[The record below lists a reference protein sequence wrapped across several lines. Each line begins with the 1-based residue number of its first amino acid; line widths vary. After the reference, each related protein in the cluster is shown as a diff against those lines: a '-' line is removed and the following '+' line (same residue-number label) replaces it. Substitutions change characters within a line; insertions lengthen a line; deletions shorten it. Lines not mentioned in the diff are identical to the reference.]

1 MEQHILNRATSN
13 PAKPAPSSVPS
24 GKCIPNVPALAMVGN
39 PILDGIAGNS
49 CKNIKT
55 KAACG
60 PIGTMCPACCVWQGS

>member
-1 MEQHILNRATSN
+1 MGHGEFN
-13 PAKPAPSSVPS
+13 PAKPAPPSVPS

-60 PIGTMCPACCVWQGS
+60 PIGTMCPACCVWQGF